1 METQNS
7 SGLLRNEILTQ
18 SKSEAESILDQAKK
32 EYDRQINQAKKE
44 ADREQEQLLKNGQVQ
59 ASGIRKKILSNVKL
73 EVKKQQLDTREKVI
87 VQIFQIL
94 TDRLIGYRDHSDY
107 LQFLIESIVEAA
119 VALPGDRIQL
129 CVGEKEKQL
138 LETKTLHSIEKQIM
152 DRSKRKV
159 TLNITE
165 DFIDEGGVLAFTADK
180 RMRFDNRFSAQLH
193 RMEDEMRLMI
203 VREVFEQEKQS

>member
-94 TDRLIGYRDHSDY
+94 TDRLNGYRDHSDY

-129 CVGEKEKQL
+129 CVGEKE
-138 LETKTLHSIEKQIM
+138 
-152 DRSKRKV
+152 
-159 TLNITE
+159 
-165 DFIDEGGVLAFTADK
+165 
-180 RMRFDNRFSAQLH
+180 
-193 RMEDEMRLMI
+193 
-203 VREVFEQEKQS
+203 

>member
-32 EYDRQINQAKKE
+32 EHDRQINQAKKE
-44 ADREQEQLLKNGQVQ
+44 ADKEREQLLKDGQVQ

-73 EVKKQQLDTREKVI
+73 EVKKLQLDTREKAI
-87 VQIFQIL
+87 IQIFQNL
-94 TDRLIGYRDHSDY
+94 TDRLNDYRGHSDY
-107 LQFLIESIVEAA
+107 IQFLKECIVEAV

-129 CVGEKEKQL
+129 CVGKKEKQL
-138 LETKTLHSIEKQIM
+138 LGTKTLHSIENQIT

-159 TLNITE
+159 TLNITD

-193 RMEDEMRLMI
+193 RVEDEMRLMI
-203 VREVFEQEKQS
+203 VREVFEQEKKS